1 MENFNLHFEKS
12 EMEYFKTK
20 GVVEHLET
28 KKIVLTRCYES
39 STTTV
44 QKSIFKNKLDEV
56 NEELKLAYM
65 SFEHWKRICEEYN
78 KSKFEELELLAEQ
91 NPRWGSNSWDL

>member
-12 EMEYFKTK
+12 EMEYFKAK
-20 GVVEHLET
+20 GVVEYLEER
-28 KKIVLTRCYES
+28 KKILIKCYEES
-39 STTTV
+39 KTTV
-44 QKSIFKNKLDEV
+44 QKNIFKHKIDEV
-56 NEELKLAYM
+56 NDELKYKNI